1 MLQQPVAK
9 ELRSFQSL
17 SKFAGPV
24 QKRSTSCRRTSTFN
38 TSGRRPSHSKR
49 KAADSYDDSST
60 PLRCAVDYRPSVSHE
75 AMQLWSDSAHGSAAE
90 MQRQPQVEW
99 DENPDYF
106 EDEEEDPDIPY
117 PGFVELSLKCLKQS
131 KPPRSWTLRMVTN
144 PWFDRLTMGVIMLN
158 CITLGMYRPCED
170 GPHCNTYRC
179 QVLSLI
185 DHTIFGY
192 FAAEMVIKV
201 IALGFTGPSAYLSDT
216 WNRLDFFIVIA
227 GCAEYLLQEY
237 LGNINLTAIRTI
249 RVGCLTHRA
258 GMITAKFS
266 KSSIGHVAY
275 AGKRVVVMLL
285 CFLHIRHCRCP
296 VMGWAATVVLRSIKY
311 LNYGHSFRNRCVI
324 NMPITNLTAN
334 LTESI
339 FADVS
344 LTRYYIPDDTS
355 LDYICSQSDAAGIHT
370 CDNLPAY
377 TMNGRICNLTIEQY
391 DQVNNESCINWNIY
405 YNECRVMHRN
415 PFQGSVSFDNIGF
428 AWVAI
433 FLVISLEGWTDIMY
447 YVQDAHSFWNW
458 IYFVLLIVIGA
469 FFMINLC
476 LVVIATQFAETKR
489 RETERMLQERKRM
502 RSYGSLSGS
511 EQGGATSSRDGGGD
525 SVYAAFVRFV
535 GQTSRR
541 TQRFLRTKW
550 REYQEQREANR
561 AAAKDVNKVVIN
573 LEVHPT
579 GDPRGNALALRKVRR
594 SRRRNTQARE
604 QGKVNGS
611 VRRRLQSEGHDDPEY
626 LNSISPLND
635 SSGEDSDLD
644 DDDDGQWSS
653 DSLPIARPERNDHRR
668 VEPQIVKPQKVQK
681 PSKFAWVR
689 QKVRKFVTCD
699 HFTRGI
705 LVAIL
710 VNTLSMGVE
719 YHLQPEWLTTVLEY
733 SNYFFTGLFAFEMIL
748 KVFADGLFGYLS
760 DGFNLFD
767 GGIVALSVLELFQE
781 GKGGLSVLRTF
792 RLLRILKLVRF
803 MPALRYQLVVMLR
816 TMDNV
821 TVFFGLLVL
830 FIFIFSILGMN
841 LFGCKFCKIEENAM
855 GDLVKKCER
864 KNFDTLL
871 WALITVFQILTQE
884 DWNMVLFNGMA
895 QTTPWAALYFVAL
908 MTFGNYVLFNL
919 LVAIL
924 VEGFQESKEEEKR
937 QLEEEAR
944 RRADEEERERKR
956 ELEILIAK
964 TSSPSFIMKQ
974 REDHKTTCTCGPG
987 NLSSVRAQMEG
998 CPRSGTSFTRSPTN
1012 LISDVVD
1019 FSSEQPW
1026 SSQRSDRSEGARR
1039 PSHQFYETGRLD
1051 ALRSPRSQ
1059 EAGSMLAPRVHATRS
1074 KSDHGDSDSDFE
1086 EAAIREKYMNRLNR
1100 HTSLVLPT
1108 SARYSEPYSN
1118 DHSVTQRQRM
1128 NSWCGLHTFFN
1139 PHCPIHGRRALLEA
1153 YARDKFIEA
1162 SQELQQVLAEEER
1175 RAEEMLNTK
1184 WRRLLRKTWVHT
1196 RSDYSL
1202 FLFSPTNR
1210 LRQRCLKLTQKKW
1223 FDYIILM
1230 FIGINCI
1237 TLAMERPSIPPH
1249 SHERLFLT
1257 LSSYI
1262 FTVIFTIEMSLKVIA
1277 NGCLLGPGAYFKD
1290 GWNILDGTLVI
1301 ISLINVLFEFFVTGD
1316 SPKIFG
1322 VIRVLRLL
1330 RALRP
1335 LRVINRAP
1343 GVKLVVMTLIS
1354 SLKPIGNIVLIC
1366 CTFFII
1372 FGILGVQLFKGMMFH
1387 CIGPEIANVTT
1398 HEECDMDKR
1407 NKWVNHR
1414 YNFDN
1419 LGQALMS
1426 LFVLSSKDG
1435 WVSIM
1440 YQGIDS
1446 VGVDMQPIENYNE
1459 WRMIYFISFLL
1470 LVGFFVLNMFVGVVV
1485 ENFHK
1490 CKEALEAEMKEK
1502 ARQKRL
1508 ERKLRRQ
1515 QYEDQCIKKKKR
1527 EKPHPYWYRY
1537 GPTRL
1542 FIHNIVTSKY
1552 FDLAIALVIGIN
1564 VISMAME
1571 FYMMPAGLK
1580 YVLKALNYFFT
1591 AVFTLEAGMKLMAL
1605 GIRRFLKERW
1615 NQLDIFIVFLSIAG
1629 IIFEEFEALELP
1641 INPTIIRVMR
1651 VLRIA
1656 RVLKLLK
1663 MAKGI
1668 RSLLDTVGEAL
1679 PQVGNLGSLFFLL
1692 FFIFAALGVELF
1704 GKLECSEEHPCDGLG
1719 EHAHF
1724 KNFGMAFLTLFR
1736 IATGDNWNGI
1746 MKDAL
1751 RDDCDPADHCQF
1763 NCCVDPILA
1772 PCFFVI
1778 FVLISQ
1784 FVLVNVV
1791 VAVLMKH
1798 LEESNKREEAS
1809 SETNAAYTTD
1819 AEMYKTDTE
1828 VEDNADSDRRDMTLH
1843 YLEQELIDV
1852 EQKMVEEGKLDASII
1867 EDYIHSESSHVSP
1880 HKRSLP
1886 DINVTRTGL
1895 VSPRRYLSSSSMR
1908 IARDRRSSLQRNTNR
1923 GGSIN
1928 LRSTSPR
1935 SPSLTYVEDELLA
1948 RSRSLLRTTMKHS
1961 SPASNKCLS
1970 IDETAP
1976 LTHSR
1981 TRLASRSSD
1990 GPYSEIID
1998 LPNTLPEE
2006 PLEETELDK

>member
-1 MLQQPVAK
+1 MLQQPVP

-17 SKFAGPV
+17 SKYAGGP
-24 QKRSTSCRRTSTFN
+24 RSVLGRRTSN
-38 TSGRRPSHSKR
+38 VIAARRPSTTKKR
-49 KAADSYDDSST
+49 FED
-60 PLRCAVDYRPSVSHE
+60 LE
-75 AMQLWSDSAHGSAAE
+75 AIGSASGSKE
-90 MQRQPQVEW
+90 TVSETGKQGTSFEPTTSRWEKQVEW
-99 DENPDYF
+99 G
-106 EDEEEDPDIPY
+106 EDERLEDVDDVPY
-117 PGFVELSLKCLKQS
+117 PGFAEPALRCLRQAQ
-131 KPPRSWTLRMVTN
+131 PPRSWALTLVMS
-144 PWFDRLTMGVIMLN
+144 PWFDRVTMFVILIN
-158 CITLGMYRPCED
+158 CITLGMYRPCDD
-170 GPHCNTYRC
+170 GPDCTTYRC
-179 QVLSLI
+179 SILALI
-185 DHTIFGY
+185 DHAIFAY
-192 FAAEMVIKV
+192 FAAEMVIKIV
-201 IALGFTGPSAYLSDT
+201 ALGFTGPAAYLSDT
-216 WNRLDFFIVIA
+216 WNRLDFFIVMAGIA
-227 GCAEYLLQEY
+227 EFLLQEY
-237 LGNINLTAIRTI
+237 LGGNINLTAIRTV
-249 RVGCLTHRA
+249 RVLRPLRA
-258 GMITAKFS
+258 VNRIPSMRILVNLLLDTLPMLGN
-266 KSSIGHVAY
+266 VL
-275 AGKRVVVMLL
+275 LL
-285 CFLHIRHCRCP
+285 CFFVFFIFGIVGVQL
-296 VMGWAATVVLRSIKY
+296 WAGL
-311 LNYGHSFRNRCVI
+311 LRNRCVI
-324 NMPITNLTAN
+324 NLPKTISENQSALFN
-334 LTESI
+334 
-339 FADVS
+339 DVK
-344 LTRYYIPDDTS
+344 LTRFFIPEDTS
-355 LDYICSQSDAAGIHT
+355 LEYICSHTDANGLHT
-370 CDNLPAY
+370 CSNLPPY
-377 TMNGRICNLTIEQY
+377 TVDGVKCNLTIDDY
-391 DQVNNESCINWNIY
+391 DKVSDKACINWNIY
-405 YNECRVMHRN
+405 YNECQVMQRN

-489 RETERMLQERKRM
+489 RETERMLQERKRLQS
-502 RSYGSLSGS
+502 RSPDSISGS
-511 EQGGATSSRDGGGD
+511 GSDVGGASSKEDGGD
-525 SVYAAFVRFV
+525 TVYAAIVRFV
-535 GQTSRR
+535 GHTFRRVKRTLRRKFNAYMKQRKEKKKTEAKMRRKSKLDDMATLSRIEER
-541 TQRFLRTKW
+541 TDEEEDVDPNDNEEIPKRRK
-550 REYQEQREANR
+550 RPRKAAVIGEEQDKMGNGS
-561 AAAKDVNKVVIN
+561 AAAYVAHN
-573 LEVHPT
+573 PS
-579 GDPRGNALALRKVRR
+579 GDECSTTDDEWLDNADRKVLEKRPGALSRWQWFREKIRR
-594 SRRRNTQARE
+594 
-604 QGKVNGS
+604 
-611 VRRRLQSEGHDDPEY
+611 
-626 LNSISPLND
+626 
-635 SSGEDSDLD
+635 
-644 DDDDGQWSS
+644 
-653 DSLPIARPERNDHRR
+653 
-668 VEPQIVKPQKVQK
+668 
-681 PSKFAWVR
+681 
-689 QKVRKFVTCD
+689 FVACD

-719 YHLQPEWLTTVLEY
+719 YHQQPEFLTTTLEY
-733 SNYFFTGLFAFEMIL
+733 SNLFFTGLFTFEMLL
-748 KVFADGLFGYLS
+748 KVIADGFFGYLS

-841 LFGCKFCKIEENAM
+841 LFGCKFCKVEERHL
-855 GDLVKKCER
+855 GGPSKKCER

-895 QTTPWAALYFVAL
+895 QTNPWAALYFVAL

-937 QLEEEAR
+937 QQEEDAKKKAQEEE
-944 RRADEEERERKR
+944 DERKK
-956 ELEILIAK
+956 ELELLLARSTSPAFLNGALGVDCTCIPKPGFPTKDDSETKALDTYPYDDIEQHNKHTWPKDA
-964 TSSPSFIMKQ
+964 TSYEEGQYIQRSNRSAVMTRHSSPMQST
-974 REDHKTTCTCGPG
+974 EYNG
-987 NLSSVRAQMEG
+987 RANK
-998 CPRSGTSFTRSPTN
+998 RWSG
-1012 LISDVVD
+1012 LY
-1019 FSSEQPW
+1019 Q
-1026 SSQRSDRSEGARR
+1026 
-1039 PSHQFYETGRLD
+1039 H
-1051 ALRSPRSQ
+1051 
-1059 EAGSMLAPRVHATRS
+1059 
-1074 KSDHGDSDSDFE
+1074 
-1086 EAAIREKYMNRLNR
+1086 
-1100 HTSLVLPT
+1100 
-1108 SARYSEPYSN
+1108 
-1118 DHSVTQRQRM
+1118 
-1128 NSWCGLHTFFN
+1128 FN
-1139 PHCPIHGRRALLEA
+1139 PHCPIHGRRALLET
-1153 YARDKFIEA
+1153 YAREKFIEA
-1162 SQELQQVLAEEER
+1162 SQELKQALAEEER
-1175 RAEEMLNTK
+1175 RNEQKQNTWFRK
-1184 WRRLLRKTWVHT
+1184 FLRKTCLFKKAE
-1196 RSDYSL
+1196 YSL
-1202 FLFSPTNR
+1202 FCFGPKNPFR
-1210 LRQRCLKLTQKKW
+1210 IRCLQLTQKKW
-1223 FDYIILM
+1223 FDYSILV

-1237 TLAMERPSIPPH
+1237 TLAMERPSIPPQ
-1249 SHERLFLT
+1249 SFERKFLT
-1257 LSSYI
+1257 FSGYVFTLI
-1262 FTVIFTIEMSLKVIA
+1262 FSLEMAMKVIA
-1277 NGCLLGPGAYFKD
+1277 NGCVLGHGAYFKD
-1290 GWNILDGTLVI
+1290 GWNILDGILVI
-1301 ISLINVLFEFFVTGD
+1301 ISLVNVLFELFATGD

-1372 FGILGVQLFKGMMFH
+1372 FGILGVQLFKGMMYH
-1387 CIGPEIANVTT
+1387 CVGPDISNVTDRAD
-1398 HEECDMDKR
+1398 CLMDPR

-1440 YQGIDS
+1440 YQGIDA
-1446 VGVDMQPIENYNE
+1446 VGVDIQPIENYNE

-1490 CKEALEAEMKEK
+1490 CKEALEKEMREK
-1502 ARQKRL
+1502 AREKRL
-1508 ERKLRRQ
+1508 QRKLKRQ
-1515 QYEDQCIKKKKR
+1515 KYEESVAGKKKKVKR
-1527 EKPHPYWYRY
+1527 NQPYWHDY
-1537 GPTRL
+1537 GTTRMFL
-1542 FIHNIVTSKY
+1542 NGVVTSKY
-1552 FDLAIALVIGIN
+1552 FDLAIAAVIGIN

-1591 AVFTLEAGMKLMAL
+1591 AVFTLEAAMKLAAL
-1605 GIRRFLKERW
+1605 GIRRFFSEAW
-1615 NQLDIFIVFLSIAG
+1615 NRLDMFIVFLSVAG
-1629 IIFEEFEALELP
+1629 ITFEEFEALELP

-1704 GKLECSEEHPCDGLG
+1704 GKLECSEDHPCDGLG

-1751 RDDCDPADHCQF
+1751 RDDCDSSDRCET

-1798 LEESNKREEAS
+1798 LEESNKRDA
-1809 SETNAAYTTD
+1809 ETTEDKECGIVTD
-1819 AEMYKTDTE
+1819 ASKDLEIEEGNGGKEISINTLEKELIE
-1828 VEDNADSDRRDMTLH
+1828 VEHRLEEIRRRGSVGCH
-1843 YLEQELIDV
+1843 NESEL
-1852 EQKMVEEGKLDASII
+1852 QPL
-1867 EDYIHSESSHVSP
+1867 
-1880 HKRSLP
+1880 R
-1886 DINVTRTGL
+1886 
-1895 VSPRRYLSSSSMR
+1895 SSSNNCR
-1908 IARDRRSSLQRNTNR
+1908 EVDVDFEE
-1923 GGSIN
+1923 N
-1928 LRSTSPR
+1928 LCIERPR
-1935 SPSLTYVEDELLA
+1935 TE
-1948 RSRSLLRTTMKHS
+1948 
-1961 SPASNKCLS
+1961 
-1970 IDETAP
+1970 
-1976 LTHSR
+1976 
-1981 TRLASRSSD
+1981 
-1990 GPYSEIID
+1990 
-1998 LPNTLPEE
+1998 PER
-2006 PLEETELDK
+2006 

>member
-1 MLQQPVAK
+1 Y
-9 ELRSFQSL
+9 FQC
-17 SKFAGPV
+17 V
-24 QKRSTSCRRTSTFN
+24 
-38 TSGRRPSHSKR
+38 
-49 KAADSYDDSST
+49 
-60 PLRCAVDYRPSVSHE
+60 
-75 AMQLWSDSAHGSAAE
+75 
-90 MQRQPQVEW
+90 
-99 DENPDYF
+99 
-106 EDEEEDPDIPY
+106 
-117 PGFVELSLKCLKQS
+117 
-131 KPPRSWTLRMVTN
+131 
-144 PWFDRLTMGVIMLN
+144 
-158 CITLGMYRPCED
+158 
-170 GPHCNTYRC
+170 
-179 QVLSLI
+179 
-185 DHTIFGY
+185 
-192 FAAEMVIKV
+192 KV
-201 IALGFTGPSAYLSDT
+201 IAMGFTGAAGYLSDT

-227 GCAEYLLQEY
+227 GCAEYVLQEY
-237 LGNINLTAIRTI
+237 VGNINLTAIRTI
-249 RVGCLTHRA
+249 RVLRPLRA
-258 GMITAKFS
+258 VNRIPSMRILVNLLLDTLPMLGN
-266 KSSIGHVAY
+266 VL
-275 AGKRVVVMLL
+275 LL
-285 CFLHIRHCRCP
+285 CFFVFFIFGIVGVQL
-296 VMGWAATVVLRSIKY
+296 WAGL
-311 LNYGHSFRNRCVI
+311 LRNRC
-324 NMPITNLTAN
+324 TLNLPNTPPGIPLN
-334 LTESI
+334 FFT
-339 FADVS
+339 DVS
-344 LTRYYIPDDTS
+344 LSRFYIPEDTS
-355 LDYICSQSDAAGIHT
+355 MEYICAQPDAGGIHT
-370 CDNLPAY
+370 CQDLPPY
-377 TMNGRICNLTIEQY
+377 SKNGIRCNLTIEEWGKA
-391 DQVNNESCINWNIY
+391 DNESCVNWNKY
-405 YNECRVMHRN
+405 YDKCAVMHKN

-489 RETERMLQERKRM
+489 RETERMMQERKRL
-502 RSYGSLSGS
+502 RSAGSISGS
-511 EQGGATSSRDGGGD
+511 EAGMAASSKDGAGD
-525 SVYAAFVRFV
+525 SVYAAMVRFI
-535 GQTSRR
+535 GQTYRR
-541 TQRFLRTKW
+541 TKKRVKKEWKLYKIR
-550 REYQEQREANR
+550 RRDRREAEVTKKEEKKNNNR
-561 AAAKDVNKVVIN
+561 PSLPAIEERPDEENPSSDNNFLAIPEPKSKLRRNSAKKAN
-573 LEVHPT
+573 
-579 GDPRGNALALRKVRR
+579 GKVRL
-594 SRRRNTQARE
+594 SVDDNRRE
-604 QGKVNGS
+604 
-611 VRRRLQSEGHDDPEY
+611 SEKSSSEY
-626 LNSISPLND
+626 
-635 SSGEDSDLD
+635 SSGSESDDECDEDTYRLEKID
-644 DDDDGQWSS
+644 DNHSRKKRKHRKRG
-653 DSLPIARPERNDHRR
+653 PIGVLRDKIRA
-668 VEPQIVKPQKVQK
+668 
-681 PSKFAWVR
+681 
-689 QKVRKFVTCD
+689 FVVCD

-719 YHLQPEWLTTVLEY
+719 YHQQPLWLTKILDI
-733 SNYFFTGLFAFEMIL
+733 SNYFFTALFAFEMIL
-748 KVFADGLFGYLS
+748 KVIADGLFGYLA

-841 LFGCKFCKIEENAM
+841 LFGCKFCKEELNPFLPLAP
-855 GDLVKKCER
+855 VQKKCER

-884 DWNMVLFNGMA
+884 DWNMVLFNGMS

-937 QLEEEAR
+937 LLEEEAR
-944 RRADEEERERKR
+944 KKANEEEEKRKH
-956 ELEILIAK
+956 ELELLIAK
-964 TSSPSFIMKQ
+964 TTSPAFMASHPKEAQECTCTKGEHFLRITAACAASMSSRSPSLTPAAT
-974 REDHKTTCTCGPG
+974 ETLD
-987 NLSSVRAQMEG
+987 SVR
-998 CPRSGTSFTRSPTN
+998 SPVRQPTPSRVLGN
-1012 LISDVVD
+1012 NVYQPVPKGDD
-1019 FSSEQPW
+1019 SE
-1026 SSQRSDRSEGARR
+1026 
-1039 PSHQFYETGRLD
+1039 ETP
-1051 ALRSPRSQ
+1051 RSPR
-1059 EAGSMLAPRVHATRS
+1059 
-1074 KSDHGDSDSDFE
+1074 KSGNYDSDSSDDS
-1086 EAAIREKYMNRLNR
+1086 RELLTVQKTYRLNR
-1100 HTSLVLPT
+1100 HKSLFLPAGSRSPMGLPT
-1108 SARYSEPYSN
+1108 
-1118 DHSVTQRQRM
+1118 RQRLH
-1128 NSWCGLHTFFN
+1128 SWGGVHVHFN
-1139 PHCPIHGRRALLEA
+1139 PHCPVHGRKALIET
-1153 YARDKFIEA
+1153 YAKEKYLQA
-1162 SQELQQVLAEEER
+1162 SQELKQAMAEEEKI
-1175 RAEEMLNTK
+1175 AEKKNNAI
-1184 WRRLLRKTWVHT
+1184 WRRVLRKTCLNG
-1196 RSDYSL
+1196 RADYAL
-1202 FLFSPTNR
+1202 FVFSPKNW
-1210 LRQRCLKLTQKKW
+1210 LRIQCLKITQKKW
-1223 FDYIILM
+1223 FDYTILF
-1230 FIGINCI
+1230 FIGINCV
-1237 TLAMERPSIPPH
+1237 TLAMERPSIPPN
-1249 SHERLFLT
+1249 SPERIFLDI
-1257 LSSYI
+1257 SGYA
-1262 FTVIFTIEMSLKVIA
+1262 FTVIFSLEMLMKVIA
-1277 NGCLLGPGAYFKD
+1277 NGCLIGEGSYFKD
-1290 GWNILDGTLVI
+1290 GWNILDGILVI
-1301 ISLINVLFEFFVTGD
+1301 ISLINVLFEFFASGD

-1372 FGILGVQLFKGMMFH
+1372 FGILGVQLFKGVMYH
-1387 CIGPEIANVTT
+1387 CVGPDIANVTT
-1398 HEECDMDKR
+1398 KWDCLTDTR

-1440 YQGIDS
+1440 YQGIDA
-1446 VGVDMQPIENYNE
+1446 VGVDIQPIENYNE

-1490 CKEALEAEMKEK
+1490 CKEALEREMREK
-1502 ARQKRL
+1502 AREKRIK
-1508 ERKLRRQ
+1508 RKLKRQ
-1515 QYEDQCIKKKKR
+1515 QFEESMANKKQKAVKT
-1527 EKPHPYWYRY
+1527 HPYWEEF

-1542 FIHNIVTSKY
+1542 FLHQVVTSKY
-1552 FDLAIALVIGIN
+1552 FDLAIAAVIGIN

-1571 FYMMPAGLK
+1571 FYMMPMGLK
-1580 YVLKALNYFFT
+1580 YVLRALNYFFT
-1591 AVFTLEAGMKLMAL
+1591 AVFTLEAGMKLTAL
-1605 GIRRFLKERW
+1605 GFKRFFRERW
-1615 NQLDIFIVFLSIAG
+1615 NQLDMFIVILSIAG

-1751 RDDCDPADHCQF
+1751 RDDCNPSERCET

-1798 LEESNKREEAS
+1798 LEESNKRDAAEAGA
-1809 SETNAAYTTD
+1809 EAEKAAAAAAQSGIDTD
-1819 AEMYKTDTE
+1819 AKATDTE
-1828 VEDNADSDRRDMTLH
+1828 AEDLERETPLPEKEKIMSMEHLEKELIEVEERMLINNRITIDDGSLVFDEESEELLSPVSNLRVTGSFKRRRRDSLIIESPSKEYHPMAHQFHSFRTKRENSTRRKRLPSKASH
-1843 YLEQELIDV
+1843 TSSAEISPMREGLE
-1852 EQKMVEEGKLDASII
+1852 EETLDA
-1867 EDYIHSESSHVSP
+1867 
-1880 HKRSLP
+1880 
-1886 DINVTRTGL
+1886 
-1895 VSPRRYLSSSSMR
+1895 
-1908 IARDRRSSLQRNTNR
+1908 
-1923 GGSIN
+1923 
-1928 LRSTSPR
+1928 
-1935 SPSLTYVEDELLA
+1935 
-1948 RSRSLLRTTMKHS
+1948 
-1961 SPASNKCLS
+1961 
-1970 IDETAP
+1970 
-1976 LTHSR
+1976 
-1981 TRLASRSSD
+1981 
-1990 GPYSEIID
+1990 
-1998 LPNTLPEE
+1998 
-2006 PLEETELDK
+2006 

>member
-1 MLQQPVAK
+1 MEAGTYQLGSRENEANAMPTASPK
-9 ELRSFQSL
+9 TSIADQS
-17 SKFAGPV
+17 SIRDG
-24 QKRSTSCRRTSTFN
+24 
-38 TSGRRPSHSKR
+38 G
-49 KAADSYDDSST
+49 
-60 PLRCAVDYRPSVSHE
+60 
-75 AMQLWSDSAHGSAAE
+75 GS
-90 MQRQPQVEW
+90 RQVEW
-99 DENPDYF
+99 G
-106 EDEEEDPDIPY
+106 EDEEFEEDFDPNLPY
-117 PGFVELSLKCLKQS
+117 PGFVEPSLFFFKQA
-131 KPPRSWTLRMVTN
+131 KVPRSWALQAVMS
-144 PWFDRLTMGVIMLN
+144 PWFDRVTMGVILIN
-158 CITLGMYRPCED
+158 CITLGMFRPCED
-170 GPHCNTYRC
+170 GADCNTYRC
-179 QVLSLI
+179 QMLQLA
-185 DHTIFGY
+185 DHVIFAY
-192 FAAEMVIKV
+192 FAFEMCVKV
-201 IALGFTGPSAYLSDT
+201 IAMGFTGPAGYLSDT

-227 GCAEYLLQEY
+227 GCAEYVLQEY
-237 LGNINLTAIRTI
+237 VGNINLTAIRTI
-249 RVGCLTHRA
+249 RVLRPLRAVNRIPRRHRR
-258 GMITAKFS
+258 MVDKFLH
-266 KSSIGHVAY
+266 INLLLDTLPMLGNVL
-275 AGKRVVVMLL
+275 LL
-285 CFLHIRHCRCP
+285 CFFVFFIFGIIGVQL
-296 VMGWAATVVLRSIKY
+296 WAGL
-311 LNYGHSFRNRCVI
+311 LRNRC
-324 NMPITNLTAN
+324 TLNLPNTTTGIPEDFF
-334 LTESI
+334 L
-339 FADVS
+339 DVS
-344 LTRYYIPDDTS
+344 LSRFYIPEDTS
-355 LDYICSQSDAAGIHT
+355 MEYICSQPDAGGIHT
-370 CDNLPAY
+370 CHDLPPFSK
-377 TMNGRICNLTIEQY
+377 NGIRCNLTIEEWEKA
-391 DQVNNESCINWNIY
+391 DNLSCVNWNRY
-405 YNECRVMHRN
+405 YDKCAVIHKN

-489 RETERMLQERKRM
+489 RETERMLQERKRL
-502 RSYGSLSGS
+502 RSAGSISGS
-511 EQGGATSSRDGGGD
+511 EAGAAASSKDGGGD
-525 SVYAAFVRFV
+525 SVYAAMVRFI
-535 GQTSRR
+535 GQTFRR
-541 TQRFLRTKW
+541 TKRRVKKEWKLYKIRRRDRQEARVTKKEQKNNNRQHSLPAIEERPDEENPSSENNFLAIPEPTSKLRRNSAKK
-550 REYQEQREANR
+550 ANGKVR
-561 AAAKDVNKVVIN
+561 LSVDVGRDSDKSSSDCSSGSETDDECDEETYRLDKI
-573 LEVHPT
+573 E
-579 GDPRGNALALRKVRR
+579 DSSSRKKRKPRKRGPIGALRDRIR
-594 SRRRNTQARE
+594 A
-604 QGKVNGS
+604 
-611 VRRRLQSEGHDDPEY
+611 
-626 LNSISPLND
+626 
-635 SSGEDSDLD
+635 
-644 DDDDGQWSS
+644 
-653 DSLPIARPERNDHRR
+653 
-668 VEPQIVKPQKVQK
+668 
-681 PSKFAWVR
+681 
-689 QKVRKFVTCD
+689 FVVCD

-719 YHLQPEWLTTVLEY
+719 YHQQPLWLTKILDI
-733 SNYFFTGLFAFEMIL
+733 SNYFFTALFAFEMIL
-748 KVFADGLFGYLS
+748 KVIADGLFGYLA

-841 LFGCKFCKIEENAM
+841 LFGCKFCKEEANPFLPFAP
-855 GDLVKKCER
+855 VTKKCER

-871 WALITVFQILTQE
+871 WALITVFQSCPALLVGPANIVLRLIFGMILFGCQFCNHVETGVKCTCEQIKQTPDLCYCDRSNYDNLLHATFTVFQILTQE
-884 DWNMVLFNGMA
+884 DWNMVLFNGMS

-944 RRADEEERERKR
+944 KKADEEEEKRKH
-956 ELEILIAK
+956 ELEMLIAK
-964 TSSPSFIMKQ
+964 TTSPAFMASHPKEAQECTCTKGEHFLRITAACAASMSSRSPSLTPAATETLGSLTHSPVRQPTPSRIVGNNVYQPVPKG
-974 REDHKTTCTCGPG
+974 EDSEET
-987 NLSSVRAQMEG
+987 E
-998 CPRSGTSFTRSPTN
+998 TRSPRMSTN
-1012 LISDVVD
+1012 
-1019 FSSEQPW
+1019 
-1026 SSQRSDRSEGARR
+1026 
-1039 PSHQFYETGRLD
+1039 Y
-1051 ALRSPRSQ
+1051 
-1059 EAGSMLAPRVHATRS
+1059 
-1074 KSDHGDSDSDFE
+1074 DSDSSDDSKE
-1086 EAAIREKYMNRLNR
+1086 LLTVQKTYRLNR
-1100 HTSLVLPT
+1100 HKSLFLPAG
-1108 SARYSEPYSN
+1108 SRSPLN
-1118 DHSVTQRQRM
+1118 IQPRQRLH
-1128 NSWCGLHTFFN
+1128 SWGGVHVHFN
-1139 PHCPIHGRRALLEA
+1139 PNCPVHGRKALIET
-1153 YARDKFIEA
+1153 YAKEKYLQA
-1162 SQELQQVLAEEER
+1162 SQELKQAMAEEEKL
-1175 RAEEMLNTK
+1175 AEAKNNAM
-1184 WRRLLRKTWVHT
+1184 WRRVLRKTCLKGRT
-1196 RSDYSL
+1196 DYSL
-1202 FLFSPTNR
+1202 FIFSPKNW
-1210 LRQRCLKLTQKKW
+1210 LRIKCLQITQKKW
-1223 FDYIILM
+1223 FDYTILF
-1230 FIGINCI
+1230 FIGINCV
-1237 TLAMERPSIPPH
+1237 TLAMERPSIPPM
-1249 SHERLFLT
+1249 SPERVFLDI
-1257 LSSYI
+1257 SGYC
-1262 FTVIFTIEMSLKVIA
+1262 FTVIFSLEMLMKVIA
-1277 NGCLLGPGAYFKD
+1277 NGCIIGEGSYFKD
-1290 GWNILDGTLVI
+1290 GWNILDGILVI
-1301 ISLINVLFEFFVTGD
+1301 ISLVNVLFEFFASGD

-1372 FGILGVQLFKGMMFH
+1372 FGILGVQLFKGVMYH
-1387 CIGPEIANVTT
+1387 CVGPDIANVTT
-1398 HEECDMDKR
+1398 KWDCLLDTR

-1440 YQGIDS
+1440 YQGIDA
-1446 VGVDMQPIENYNE
+1446 VGVDIQPIENYNE

-1490 CKEALEAEMKEK
+1490 CKEALEKEMREK
-1502 ARQKRL
+1502 AREKRIQ
-1508 ERKLRRQ
+1508 RKLKRQ
-1515 QYEDQCIKKKKR
+1515 QFEESMANKKKKSVKTR
-1527 EKPHPYWYRY
+1527 PYWEEF

-1542 FIHNIVTSKY
+1542 FLHQVVTSKY
-1552 FDLAIALVIGIN
+1552 FDLAIAAVIGIN

-1571 FYMMPAGLK
+1571 FYMMPMGLK
-1580 YVLKALNYFFT
+1580 YVLRALNYFFT
-1591 AVFTLEAGMKLMAL
+1591 AVFTLEAGMKLTAL
-1605 GIRRFLKERW
+1605 GFKRFFRETW
-1615 NQLDIFIVFLSIAG
+1615 NRLDMFIVILSIAG

-1751 RDDCDPADHCQF
+1751 RDDCNPSERCET

-1798 LEESNKREEAS
+1798 LEESNKRDAAEAG
-1809 SETNAAYTTD
+1809 AAEQNGVAQSGVDTD
-1819 AEMYKTDTE
+1819 AKATDTE
-1828 VEDNADSDRRDMTLH
+1828 AEDAERDTPCPPKEEIMSMENLEKELIEVEERMLLSNRITIDDGSLVFDEESEELLSPVSNIHLSASFKRRRRDR
-1843 YLEQELIDV
+1843 
-1852 EQKMVEEGKLDASII
+1852 
-1867 EDYIHSESSHVSP
+1867 VSP
-1880 HKRSLP
+1880 
-1886 DINVTRTGL
+1886 DG
-1895 VSPRRYLSSSSMR
+1895 SS
-1908 IARDRRSSLQRNTNR
+1908 
-1923 GGSIN
+1923 
-1928 LRSTSPR
+1928 
-1935 SPSLTYVEDELLA
+1935 V
-1948 RSRSLLRTTMKHS
+1948 
-1961 SPASNKCLS
+1961 
-1970 IDETAP
+1970 P
-1976 LTHSR
+1976 LIPH
-1981 TRLASRSSD
+1981 
-1990 GPYSEIID
+1990 
-1998 LPNTLPEE
+1998 
-2006 PLEETELDK
+2006 

>member
-1 MLQQPVAK
+1 MLKQPVAK
-9 ELRSFQSL
+9 ELRSFKSL
-17 SKFAGPV
+17 SKFDPRSKRSMTTRRSSGVGRRHSHRRHTEDHTPATPPGAMGPV
-24 QKRSTSCRRTSTFN
+24 IPEEPSTSKMLSESQLMLPSTS
-38 TSGRRPSHSKR
+38 
-49 KAADSYDDSST
+49 
-60 PLRCAVDYRPSVSHE
+60 
-75 AMQLWSDSAHGSAAE
+75 AMPPWSDVTTKPTIEH
-90 MQRQPQVEW
+90 QRKSQVEW
-99 DENPDYF
+99 DDEADF
-106 EDEEEDPDIPY
+106 IEEEDESIPY
-117 PGFVELSLKCLKQS
+117 PGYVEPSLLCLRQA
-131 KPPRSWTLRMVTN
+131 KPPRSWALTMVMN
-144 PWFDRLTMGVIMLN
+144 PWFDRLTMIVIMIN
-158 CITLGMYRPCED
+158 CVTLGMFRPCED
-170 GPHCNTYRC
+170 GADCHTYRC
-179 QVLSLI
+179 QLLSLI
-185 DHTIFGY
+185 DHMIFGY
-192 FAAEMVIKV
+192 FAMEMLIKI
-201 IALGFTGPSAYLSDT
+201 IALGFHGENAYLSDT

-227 GCAEYLLQEY
+227 GVAEYLLQEY

-249 RVGCLTHRA
+249 RVLRPLRA
-258 GMITAKFS
+258 VNRIPSMRILVNLLLDTLPMLGN
-266 KSSIGHVAY
+266 VL
-275 AGKRVVVMLL
+275 LL
-285 CFLHIRHCRCP
+285 CFFVFFIFGIVGVQL
-296 VMGWAATVVLRSIKY
+296 WAGL
-311 LNYGHSFRNRCVI
+311 LRNRCVI
-324 NMPITNLTAN
+324 NLPTTNFSIN
-334 LTESI
+334 FTEMA
-339 FADVS
+339 FADVA
-344 LTRYYIPDDTS
+344 LTRYYIPEDTN
-355 LDYICSQSDAAGIHT
+355 LDYICAPPDSAGLHT
-370 CDNLPAY
+370 CQNLPPY
-377 TMNGRICNLTIEQY
+377 RQNGIKCNLTLEEY
-391 DQVNNESCINWNIY
+391 DKVSNESCINWNIY
-405 YNECRVMHRN
+405 YNECRVMHKN

-428 AWVAI
+428 AWTAI

-502 RSYGSLSGS
+502 QSSASFSSS
-511 EQGGATSSRDGGGD
+511 EQGGLDSAKGDSGGD
-525 SVYAAFVRFV
+525 SVYAAIVRMI
-535 GQTSRR
+535 GHWSRR
-541 TQRFLRTKW
+541 LKRYLLERWSRFRESRKDKSSKKSAKIESRKRKGSTTFKETSSPVLSRNSISNEVSLHDHAFQGHEGQRL
-550 REYQEQREANR
+550 
-561 AAAKDVNKVVIN
+561 
-573 LEVHPT
+573 
-579 GDPRGNALALRKVRR
+579 
-594 SRRRNTQARE
+594 
-604 QGKVNGS
+604 NGS
-611 VRRRLQSEGHDDPEY
+611 VKKHKQKSNLKEITTDESSTESEHGDESDDVR
-626 LNSISPLND
+626 
-635 SSGEDSDLD
+635 DLD
-644 DDDDGQWSS
+644 AQTRLKKHESRSVNKYSKNSASKAVTIQEAKMFSWRWFR
-653 DSLPIARPERNDHRR
+653 LR
-668 VEPQIVKPQKVQK
+668 VK
-681 PSKFAWVR
+681 R
-689 QKVRKFVTCD
+689 FVICD

-719 YHLQPEWLTTVLEY
+719 YHQQPELLTTILEY
-733 SNYFFTGLFAFEMIL
+733 SNLFFTALFAFEMCL
-748 KVFADGLFGYLS
+748 KIVADGLLGYLS
-760 DGFNLFD
+760 DGFNVFD

-821 TVFFGLLVL
+821 TVFFGLLML

-841 LFGCKFCKIEENAM
+841 LFGCRFCKTDEDFM
-855 GDLVKKCER
+855 GFPIKRYNCDCDR
-864 KNFDTLL
+864 TNFDHIGHAVL
-871 WALITVFQILTQE
+871 TVFQILTQE
-884 DWNMVLFNGMA
+884 DWNMVLFNGMS

-944 RRADEEERERKR
+944 KRAEEEERERKG
-956 ELEILIAK
+956 ELEQLIAK
-964 TSSPSFIMKQ
+964 TAASPTFLRAQESKESSPTFLRAQESK
-974 REDHKTTCTCGPG
+974 ECTCNKPADERR
-987 NLSSVRAQMEG
+987 LLAIQ
-998 CPRSGTSFTRSPTN
+998 PRTRYDTN
-1012 LISDVVD
+1012 
-1019 FSSEQPW
+1019 SSEGQE
-1026 SSQRSDRSEGARR
+1026 SSENVVL
-1039 PSHQFYETGRLD
+1039 PENI
-1051 ALRSPRSQ
+1051 SPRSFNNHVEVKVIPKQ
-1059 EAGSMLAPRVHATRS
+1059 VLSS
-1074 KSDHGDSDSDFE
+1074 NQS
-1086 EAAIREKYMNRLNR
+1086 
-1100 HTSLVLPT
+1100 LPT
-1108 SARYSEPYSN
+1108 SRLRNDSYSDERRPHTFGRRFVHRHQSLMNPARGMSGEMHPALLR
-1118 DHSVTQRQRM
+1118 QRQRQ
-1128 NSWCGLHTFFN
+1128 NSWDVRAGLHTLFDPN
-1139 PHCPIHGRRALLEA
+1139 CPLHGTRALIEA
-1153 YARDKFIEA
+1153 YAREKYIKA
-1162 SQELQQVLAEEER
+1162 SQELEQALAEEEKR
-1175 RAEEMLNTK
+1175 EEERNNTR
-1184 WRRLLRKTWVHT
+1184 WRRFLSKTCFYS
-1196 RSDYSL
+1196 RADYSL
-1202 FLFSPTNR
+1202 FLFGPKNR
-1210 LRQRCLKLTQKKW
+1210 LRILCLRLTQKKW
-1223 FDYIILM
+1223 FDYIILT

-1237 TLAMERPSIPPH
+1237 TLAMERPSVPPD
-1249 SHERLFLT
+1249 SIERTFLT
-1257 LSSYI
+1257 ITGYI
-1262 FTVIFTIEMSLKVIA
+1262 FTCIFTIEMTMKMLA
-1277 NGCLLGPGAYFKD
+1277 NGCVFGPGSYFKD
-1290 GWNILDGTLVI
+1290 GWNILDGVLVI
-1301 ISLINVLFEFFVTGD
+1301 ISLINIIMELFVSGD

-1387 CIGPEIANVTT
+1387 CIGPELANITT
-1398 HEECDMDKR
+1398 KADCLQDSR
-1407 NKWVNHR
+1407 NRWVNHR

-1490 CKEALEAEMKEK
+1490 CKDALEAEMKEK

-1508 ERKLRRQ
+1508 ERKLKNFD
-1515 QYEDQCIKKKKR
+1515 YEEKIAIKRKKSEEDKLFW
-1527 EKPHPYWYRY
+1527 EAY
-1537 GPTRL
+1537 GPRRL
-1542 FIHNIVTSKY
+1542 SIYNIVASKY
-1552 FDLAIALVIGIN
+1552 FDLAIAAVIGIN

-1571 FYMMPAGLK
+1571 FYMMPDGLR

-1591 AVFTLEAGMKLMAL
+1591 AVFTLEAAMKLYAL
-1605 GIRRFLKERW
+1605 GFRRCFRERW
-1615 NQLDIFIVFLSIAG
+1615 NQLDMFIVILSIAG

-1704 GKLECSEEHPCDGLG
+1704 GKLECSDDHPCDGLG

-1751 RDDCDPADHCQF
+1751 RDDCDPTDHCQT

-1772 PCFFVI
+1772 PCYFVI

-1798 LEESNKREEAS
+1798 LEESNKRNEVTDAS
-1809 SETNAAYTTD
+1809 TTVGTDIEDKIDTD
-1819 AEMYKTDTE
+1819 AEDL
-1828 VEDNADSDRRDMTLH
+1828 DDIGLG
-1843 YLEQELIDV
+1843 ELV
-1852 EQKMVEEGKLDASII
+1852 
-1867 EDYIHSESSHVSP
+1867 
-1880 HKRSLP
+1880 
-1886 DINVTRTGL
+1886 
-1895 VSPRRYLSSSSMR
+1895 
-1908 IARDRRSSLQRNTNR
+1908 
-1923 GGSIN
+1923 
-1928 LRSTSPR
+1928 
-1935 SPSLTYVEDELLA
+1935 
-1948 RSRSLLRTTMKHS
+1948 
-1961 SPASNKCLS
+1961 
-1970 IDETAP
+1970 
-1976 LTHSR
+1976 
-1981 TRLASRSSD
+1981 
-1990 GPYSEIID
+1990 
-1998 LPNTLPEE
+1998 
-2006 PLEETELDK
+2006 

>member
-1 MLQQPVAK
+1 MLQQPVP

-17 SKFAGPV
+17 SKYAGGP
-24 QKRSTSCRRTSTFN
+24 RSVLGRRTSSVLAT
-38 TSGRRPSHSKR
+38 RRPSQTDASILRRIEDVKGFFMWR
-49 KAADSYDDSST
+49 MSNLCVLQQGTSYE
-60 PLRCAVDYRPSVSHE
+60 PSASR
-75 AMQLWSDSAHGSAAE
+75 WDK
-90 MQRQPQVEW
+90 QVEW
-99 DENPDYF
+99 G
-106 EDEEEDPDIPY
+106 EEERIEDLDDLPY
-117 PGFVELSLKCLKQS
+117 PGFTEPALRCLRQAQ
-131 KPPRSWTLRMVTN
+131 PPRSWALTLVMS
-144 PWFDRLTMGVIMLN
+144 PWFDRVTMCVILIN
-158 CITLGMYRPCED
+158 CITLGMYRPCDD
-170 GPHCNTYRC
+170 GPDCNTYRC
-179 QVLSLI
+179 NILALI
-185 DHTIFGY
+185 DHAIFAY
-192 FAAEMVIKV
+192 FAAEMVVKIV
-201 IALGFTGPSAYLSDT
+201 ALGFTGPAAYLSDT
-216 WNRLDFFIVIA
+216 WNRLDFFIVMAGIA
-227 GCAEYLLQEY
+227 EFLLQEY
-237 LGNINLTAIRTI
+237 LGGNINLTAIRTV
-249 RVGCLTHRA
+249 RVLRPLRA
-258 GMITAKFS
+258 VNRIPSMRILVNLLLDTLPMLGN
-266 KSSIGHVAY
+266 VL
-275 AGKRVVVMLL
+275 LL
-285 CFLHIRHCRCP
+285 CFFVFFIFGIVGVQL
-296 VMGWAATVVLRSIKY
+296 WAGL
-311 LNYGHSFRNRCVI
+311 LRNRCVI
-324 NMPITNLTAN
+324 NLPKTISENQTALFN
-334 LTESI
+334 
-339 FADVS
+339 DVK
-344 LTRYYIPDDTS
+344 LTRFYIPEDTS
-355 LDYICSQSDAAGIHT
+355 LEYICSHADANGLHT
-370 CDNLPAY
+370 CSNLPPY
-377 TMNGRICNLTIEQY
+377 TVDGVKCNLTIDDY
-391 DQVNNESCINWNIY
+391 DKVSDKACINWNIY
-405 YNECRVMHRN
+405 YNECQVMQRN

-489 RETERMLQERKRM
+489 RETERMLQERKRLQN
-502 RSYGSLSGS
+502 RSPDSISGS
-511 EQGGATSSRDGGGD
+511 GSDAGGTSSKEEGGD
-525 SVYAAFVRFV
+525 TVYAAIVRFIGHTFRKTKRAV
-535 GQTSRR
+535 KRKFTAYMKERREKKKTEAKERRKSKLDDMATLSRIEELSEVEP
-541 TQRFLRTKW
+541 TGEYETAGTEEKRTK
-550 REYQEQREANR
+550 R
-561 AAAKDVNKVVIN
+561 
-573 LEVHPT
+573 
-579 GDPRGNALALRKVRR
+579 RR
-594 SRRRNTQARE
+594 SRRVTIGEE
-604 QGKVNGS
+604 QDKIGNGTFNFSKTMTTVLRIKIGRDEKILICYVKVLKKQS
-611 VRRRLQSEGHDDPEY
+611 HASSRWRWFRAKVRR
-626 LNSISPLND
+626 
-635 SSGEDSDLD
+635 
-644 DDDDGQWSS
+644 
-653 DSLPIARPERNDHRR
+653 
-668 VEPQIVKPQKVQK
+668 
-681 PSKFAWVR
+681 
-689 QKVRKFVTCD
+689 FVVCD

-719 YHLQPEWLTTVLEY
+719 YHQQPEILTIILEY
-733 SNYFFTGLFAFEMIL
+733 SNLFFTGLFAFEMLLKIL
-748 KVFADGLFGYLS
+748 ADGLFGYLS

-841 LFGCKFCKIEENAM
+841 LFGCKFCKVEERFL
-855 GDLVKKCER
+855 GGTSKKCER

-871 WALITVFQILTQE
+871 WALITVFQVRMVLFGYKFCVHDETGLQCTCKQIYNKECTCDRMNFDTFPHATLTVFQILTQE

-895 QTTPWAALYFVAL
+895 QTNPWAALYFVAL

-937 QLEEEAR
+937 QQEEDAKKKAQEEE
-944 RRADEEERERKR
+944 DERKK
-956 ELEILIAK
+956 ELELLLARS
-964 TSSPSFIMKQ
+964 TSPAFLNGTQGADCTCVPKPLVPL
-974 REDHKTTCTCGPG
+974 REDNQVSIRLIHIK
-987 NLSSVRAQMEG
+987 
-998 CPRSGTSFTRSPTN
+998 SFVLRGQS
-1012 LISDVVD
+1012 
-1019 FSSEQPW
+1019 FS
-1026 SSQRSDRSEGARR
+1026 
-1039 PSHQFYETGRLD
+1039 
-1051 ALRSPRSQ
+1051 
-1059 EAGSMLAPRVHATRS
+1059 
-1074 KSDHGDSDSDFE
+1074 
-1086 EAAIREKYMNRLNR
+1086 LNR
-1100 HTSLVLPT
+1100 HTSLVLCGQNGGPT
-1108 SARYSEPYSN
+1108 
-1118 DHSVTQRQRM
+1118 HRQRIH
-1128 NSWCGLHTFFN
+1128 SWSGLCQQFN
-1139 PHCPIHGRRALLEA
+1139 PNCPIHGRRALLET
-1153 YARDKFIEA
+1153 YALTLHLTIYTTPVSFLC
-1162 SQELQQVLAEEER
+1162 LQ
-1175 RAEEMLNTK
+1175 
-1184 WRRLLRKTWVHT
+1184 
-1196 RSDYSL
+1196 
-1202 FLFSPTNR
+1202 
-1210 LRQRCLKLTQKKW
+1210 LTQKKW
-1223 FDYIILM
+1223 FDYSILV

-1237 TLAMERPSIPPH
+1237 TLAMERPSIPPQ
-1249 SHERLFLT
+1249 SLERKFLT
-1257 LSSYI
+1257 FSGYVFTII
-1262 FTVIFTIEMSLKVIA
+1262 FTLEMAMKVIA
-1277 NGCLLGPGAYFKD
+1277 NGCVLGRGAYFKD
-1290 GWNILDGTLVI
+1290 GWNILDGILVI
-1301 ISLINVLFEFFVTGD
+1301 ISLVNVLFELFATGD

-1387 CIGPEIANVTT
+1387 CVGPDIANVTNRADCL
-1398 HEECDMDKR
+1398 EDPR

-1440 YQGIDS
+1440 YQGIDA
-1446 VGVDMQPIENYNE
+1446 VGVDIQPIENYNE

-1490 CKEALEAEMKEK
+1490 CKEALEKEMREK
-1502 ARQKRL
+1502 AREKRL
-1508 ERKLRRQ
+1508 QRKLKRQ
-1515 QYEDQCIKKKKR
+1515 KYEESVAGRKKKVK
-1527 EKPHPYWYRY
+1527 KNQPYWHNY
-1537 GPTRL
+1537 GTTRMFL
-1542 FIHNIVTSKY
+1542 NGVVTSKY
-1552 FDLAIALVIGIN
+1552 FDLAIAAVIGIN

-1571 FYMMPAGLK
+1571 FYMMPPGLK

-1591 AVFTLEAGMKLMAL
+1591 AVFTLEAAMKLAAL
-1605 GIRRFLKERW
+1605 GIRRFFCEAW
-1615 NQLDIFIVFLSIAG
+1615 NRLDMFIVFLSVAG

-1704 GKLECSEEHPCDGLG
+1704 GKLECSEDHPCDGLG

-1751 RDDCDPADHCQF
+1751 RDDCDSSERCET

-1798 LEESNKREEAS
+1798 LEESNKRDA
-1809 SETNAAYTTD
+1809 ETNDGHDGGTGTGSSWGSVVQHTLIHTLFIYTFPGADPAKDTD
-1819 AEMYKTDTE
+1819 IDEGP
-1828 VEDNADSDRRDMTLH
+1828 VEKEISINT
-1843 YLEQELIDV
+1843 LEQELIEV
-1852 EQKMVEEGKLDASII
+1852 EHRIEEEIRRRESTCHGHLEAELQPLYVNSDTYRGTNIYKII
-1867 EDYIHSESSHVSP
+1867 ST
-1880 HKRSLP
+1880 
-1886 DINVTRTGL
+1886 NVF
-1895 VSPRRYLSSSSMR
+1895 
-1908 IARDRRSSLQRNTNR
+1908 
-1923 GGSIN
+1923 
-1928 LRSTSPR
+1928 
-1935 SPSLTYVEDELLA
+1935 
-1948 RSRSLLRTTMKHS
+1948 
-1961 SPASNKCLS
+1961 
-1970 IDETAP
+1970 
-1976 LTHSR
+1976 
-1981 TRLASRSSD
+1981 
-1990 GPYSEIID
+1990 
-1998 LPNTLPEE
+1998 
-2006 PLEETELDK
+2006 